1 MLAALLSQAGRAFW
15 ATMTR
20 RFFSLF
26 ALALTGLLVSR
37 CSLCADTTNTAPDFK
52 EVYDLLRTNLTGA
65 TDETLNR
72 AAVEGLLAQL
82 HGKALLVD
90 SGVEETTIPQGGTA
104 LSKAAILESNVVYL
118 RASCVTNGLADKLNT
133 AYQALAASNK
143 IVGVILDLRF
153 ADGDDYAAV
162 PETAKLFTT
171 QKISSP
177 IGGPL
182 VALVN
187 GETRGAAEVLATGL
201 RESGAALIIGSTT
214 AGEVKM
220 FQEFPLKNGERLRIA
235 TTPATSDNTAVVS
248 RVQPDITVTISPDDE
263 RVYFADAYAEPSKPA
278 ADTNLDA
285 ATNGFLSFIDRTS
298 EADLVREKLND
309 SGEHRE
315 ATLPR
320 HTAPQ
325 KPLIRDPALAR
336 ALDLIK
342 GLAVVRESHH

>member
-1 MLAALLSQAGRAFW
+1 MGG
-15 ATMTR
+15 
-20 RFFSLF
+20 SL
-26 ALALTGLLVSR
+26 R
-37 CSLCADTTNTAPDFK
+37 ADTTNTTPDFK
-52 EVYDLLRTNLTGA
+52 EVYDLLRTNLPGA

-82 HGKALLVD
+82 HGKAMLAS
-90 SGVEETTIPQGGTA
+90 SGAEEATTNVV
-104 LSKAAILESNVVYL
+104 LSKAVILESNVVYL
-118 RASCVTNGLADKLNT
+118 RASGVANGLADKLNT
-133 AYQALAASNK
+133 AYRALAASNK
-143 IVGVILDLRF
+143 VVGVVLDLRF
-153 ADGDDYAAV
+153 ANGDDYAAV

-171 QKISSP
+171 KKISSP

-182 VALVN
+182 VVLVN

-235 TTPATSDNTAVVS
+235 TTPATPGNTPAVS
-248 RVQPDITVTISPDDE
+248 HVQPDITVTINPDDE
-263 RVYFADAYAEPSKPA
+263 RVYFADAYADLSKSA
-278 ADTNLDA
+278 ASTNFNA
-285 ATNGFLSFIDRTS
+285 ATNGLLSFIDRIS

-309 SGEHRE
+309 SGEHNGSM
-315 ATLPR
+315 LPR
-320 HTAPQ
+320 RTVPQ